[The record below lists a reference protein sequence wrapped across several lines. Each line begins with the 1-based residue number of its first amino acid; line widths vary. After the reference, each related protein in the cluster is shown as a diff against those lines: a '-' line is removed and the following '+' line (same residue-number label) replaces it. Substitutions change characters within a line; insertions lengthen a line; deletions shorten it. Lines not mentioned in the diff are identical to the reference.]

1 MNIENLSLVVDNI
14 NYLNQ
19 INCNFEFNKI
29 YALVGDTSVNVFL
42 RVLCNLI
49 KPTLGSIKITDNTNL
64 GFFLTDNTNL
74 GFFLNDMHFINDF
87 DAIETLEDISTTKL
101 DKKEISVLLNKVD
114 LLKDSKLEIKNYSEN
129 MLKKLGIICTTLNNN
144 KIILI
149 EDVFKSLTKS
159 DVDAVRIFLLNLK
172 SNGYLIII
180 TGRQKEEFTYFADKI
195 YELESGTLNEIL

>member
-14 NYLNQ
+14 NYLNK

-49 KPTLGSIKITDNTNL
+49 KPTLGSIKI
-64 GFFLTDNTNL
+64 TDNTNL

-149 EDVFKSLTKS
+149 EDVFKSLTQS
-159 DVDAVRIFLLNLK
+159 DIDAVRIFLLNLK

-195 YELESGTLNEIL
+195 YGLESGTLNEIL

>member
-49 KPTLGSIKITDNTNL
+49 KPTLGSIKI
-64 GFFLTDNTNL
+64 TDNTNL

-149 EDVFKSLTKS
+149 EDVFKSLTS
-159 DVDAVRIFLLNLK
+159 NDVDAVRIFLLNLK
-172 SNGYLIII
+172 SNGYLISI
-180 TGRQKEEFTYFADKI
+180 TRRQKEEFTYFADKI
-195 YELESGTLNEIL
+195 YELESSTLNEIL

>member
-1 MNIENLSLVVDNI
+1 M
-14 NYLNQ
+14 Q
-19 INCNFEFNKI
+19 H
-29 YALVGDTSVNVFL
+29 
-42 RVLCNLI
+42 
-49 KPTLGSIKITDNTNL
+49 
-64 GFFLTDNTNL
+64 TNL

-87 DAIETLEDISTTKL
+87 DAIETLEDISTTKM

-149 EDVFKSLTKS
+149 EDVFKSLTQS
-159 DVDAVRIFLLNLK
+159 DIDAVRIFLLNLK

>member
-14 NYLNQ
+14 NYLNK

-64 GFFLTDNTNL
+64 V
-74 GFFLNDMHFINDF
+74 FFLNDMHFINDF

-149 EDVFKSLTKS
+149 EDVFKSLTQS
-159 DVDAVRIFLLNLK
+159 DIDAVRILLLNLK

>member
-64 GFFLTDNTNL
+64 GFFLN
-74 GFFLNDMHFINDF
+74 
-87 DAIETLEDISTTKL
+87 
-101 DKKEISVLLNKVD
+101 
-114 LLKDSKLEIKNYSEN
+114 
-129 MLKKLGIICTTLNNN
+129 
-144 KIILI
+144 
-149 EDVFKSLTKS
+149 
-159 DVDAVRIFLLNLK
+159 
-172 SNGYLIII
+172 
-180 TGRQKEEFTYFADKI
+180 DKI
-195 YELESGTLNEIL
+195 GRAHV

>member
-1 MNIENLSLVVDNI
+1 MNIENLSIVVDNI
-14 NYLNQ
+14 NYLNK

-49 KPTLGSIKITDNTNL
+49 KPTLGSIKI
-64 GFFLTDNTNL
+64 TDNTNL

>member
-42 RVLCNLI
+42 RVLCNII
-49 KPTLGSIKITDNTNL
+49 KPTLGSIKI
-64 GFFLTDNTNL
+64 TDNTNL

-101 DKKEISVLLNKVD
+101 AKKEISVLLNKVD

-149 EDVFKSLTKS
+149 EDVFKSLTQS
-159 DVDAVRIFLLNLK
+159 DIDAVRIFLLNLK

>member
-1 MNIENLSLVVDNI
+1 MNIKNLSLVVDNI

-49 KPTLGSIKITDNTNL
+49 KPTLGSIKI
-64 GFFLTDNTNL
+64 TDNTNL

-149 EDVFKSLTKS
+149 EDVFKSLTQS
-159 DVDAVRIFLLNLK
+159 DIDAVRILLLNLK

>member
-1 MNIENLSLVVDNI
+1 MNIKNLSLVVDNI

-49 KPTLGSIKITDNTNL
+49 KPTLGSIKI
-64 GFFLTDNTNL
+64 TDNTNL

-149 EDVFKSLTKS
+149 EDVFKSLTPS
-159 DVDAVRIFLLNLK
+159 DIDAVRIFLLNLK

>member
-1 MNIENLSLVVDNI
+1 MKIENLSLVVDNI

-49 KPTLGSIKITDNTNL
+49 KPTLGSIKI
-64 GFFLTDNTNL
+64 TDNTNL

-149 EDVFKSLTKS
+149 EDVFKSLTQS
-159 DVDAVRIFLLNLK
+159 DIDAVRIFLLNLK
-172 SNGYLIII
+172 SNDYLIII
-180 TGRQKEEFTYFADKI
+180 TGRQKEKFTYFADKI

>member
-64 GFFLTDNTNL
+64 GFFL
-74 GFFLNDMHFINDF
+74 NDMHFINDF

-101 DKKEISVLLNKVD
+101 DKKEIGVLLNKVD

-149 EDVFKSLTKS
+149 EDVFKSLTQS
-159 DVDAVRIFLLNLK
+159 DIDAVRIFLLNLK

-180 TGRQKEEFTYFADKI
+180 TGRQKEEFTYFVDKI

>member
-64 GFFLTDNTNL
+64 GFFL
-74 GFFLNDMHFINDF
+74 NDMHFINDF

-114 LLKDSKLEIKNYSEN
+114 LLKDGKLEIKNYSEN

-149 EDVFKSLTKS
+149 EDVFKSLTPS
-159 DVDAVRIFLLNLK
+159 DIDAVRIFLLNLK

>member
-64 GFFLTDNTNL
+64 GFFL
-74 GFFLNDMHFINDF
+74 NDMRFINDF

>member
-49 KPTLGSIKITDNTNL
+49 MPTLGSIKI
-64 GFFLTDNTNL
+64 TDNTNL

-114 LLKDSKLEIKNYSEN
+114 LLKDSKLKIKNYSEN

>member
-64 GFFLTDNTNL
+64 GFFL
-74 GFFLNDMHFINDF
+74 NDMHFINDF

-101 DKKEISVLLNKVD
+101 DKKEISVLLNMVD

>member
-64 GFFLTDNTNL
+64 GFFL
-74 GFFLNDMHFINDF
+74 NDMHFINDF

-101 DKKEISVLLNKVD
+101 DKKEIGVLLNKVD

-144 KIILI
+144 TIILI
-149 EDVFKSLTKS
+149 EDVFKSLTQS
-159 DVDAVRIFLLNLK
+159 DIDAVRILLLNLK

-180 TGRQKEEFTYFADKI
+180 TGRQKEEFTYFVDKI

>member
-49 KPTLGSIKITDNTNL
+49 KPTLGSIKI
-64 GFFLTDNTNL
+64 TDNTNL

>member
-1 MNIENLSLVVDNI
+1 MNIENLSIVVDNI

-49 KPTLGSIKITDNTNL
+49 KPTLGSIKI
-64 GFFLTDNTNL
+64 TDNTNL

-149 EDVFKSLTKS
+149 EDVFKSLTPS
-159 DVDAVRIFLLNLK
+159 DIDAVRIFLLNLK

>member
-1 MNIENLSLVVDNI
+1 MNIKNLSLVVDNI

-49 KPTLGSIKITDNTNL
+49 KPTLGSIKI
-64 GFFLTDNTNL
+64 TDNTNL

-149 EDVFKSLTKS
+149 EDVFKSLTQS
-159 DVDAVRIFLLNLK
+159 DIDAVRILLLNLK

-195 YELESGTLNEIL
+195 YELESVTLNEIL

>member
-14 NYLNQ
+14 NYLNK

-64 GFFLTDNTNL
+64 GFFL
-74 GFFLNDMHFINDF
+74 NDMHFINDF

-101 DKKEISVLLNKVD
+101 DKKEIGVLLNKVD

-149 EDVFKSLTKS
+149 EDVFKSLTQS
-159 DVDAVRIFLLNLK
+159 DIDAVRIFLLNLK

-180 TGRQKEEFTYFADKI
+180 TGRQKEEFTYFTDKI

>member
-19 INCNFEFNKI
+19 INCNFELNKI

-49 KPTLGSIKITDNTNL
+49 KPTSGSIKITY
-64 GFFLTDNTNL
+64 NTNL

-149 EDVFKSLTKS
+149 EDVFKSLTQS
-159 DVDAVRIFLLNLK
+159 DIDAVRILLLNLK

>member
-19 INCNFEFNKI
+19 INCNFELNKI

-49 KPTLGSIKITDNTNL
+49 KPTLGSIKI
-64 GFFLTDNTNL
+64 TDNTNL

-149 EDVFKSLTKS
+149 EDVFKSLTQS
-159 DVDAVRIFLLNLK
+159 DIDAVRIFLLNLK

>member
-49 KPTLGSIKITDNTNL
+49 KPTLGSIKI
-64 GFFLTDNTNL
+64 TDNTNL

-149 EDVFKSLTKS
+149 EDVFKSLNQI
-159 DVDAVRIFLLNLK
+159 DIDAVRIFLLNLK

>member
-64 GFFLTDNTNL
+64 GFFL
-74 GFFLNDMHFINDF
+74 NDMHFINDF

-114 LLKDSKLEIKNYSEN
+114 LLKDSKLKIKNYSEN
-129 MLKKLGIICTTLNNN
+129 MLKKLGILCTTLNNN

-149 EDVFKSLTKS
+149 EDVFKNLTPS
-159 DVDAVRIFLLNLK
+159 DIDMVRDFLLDLK

>member
-49 KPTLGSIKITDNTNL
+49 KPTLGSIKIP
-64 GFFLTDNTNL
+64 DNTNL

>member
-49 KPTLGSIKITDNTNL
+49 KPTLGSIKI
-64 GFFLTDNTNL
+64 TDNTNL

-149 EDVFKSLTKS
+149 EDVFKSLTPS
-159 DVDAVRIFLLNLK
+159 DIDAVRIFLLNLK

>member
-49 KPTLGSIKITDNTNL
+49 KPTLGSIKI
-64 GFFLTDNTNL
+64 TDNTNL

-149 EDVFKSLTKS
+149 EDVFKSLTS
-159 DVDAVRIFLLNLK
+159 NDVDAVRIFLSNLK

-180 TGRQKEEFTYFADKI
+180 TGRQKKEFTYFADKI

>member
-14 NYLNQ
+14 NYLNK

-49 KPTLGSIKITDNTNL
+49 KPTLGSIKI
-64 GFFLTDNTNL
+64 TDNTNL

-159 DVDAVRIFLLNLK
+159 DIDAVRIFLLNLK

>member
-1 MNIENLSLVVDNI
+1 M
-14 NYLNQ
+14 
-19 INCNFEFNKI
+19 NKI
-29 YALVGDTSVNVFL
+29 
-42 RVLCNLI
+42 
-49 KPTLGSIKITDNTNL
+49 
-64 GFFLTDNTNL
+64 
-74 GFFLNDMHFINDF
+74 
-87 DAIETLEDISTTKL
+87 
-101 DKKEISVLLNKVD
+101 LNKVD
-114 LLKDSKLEIKNYSEN
+114 LLKDSKLKIKNYSEN

>member
-64 GFFLTDNTNL
+64 GFFL
-74 GFFLNDMHFINDF
+74 NDMHFISDF

-149 EDVFKSLTKS
+149 EDVFKSLTPS
-159 DVDAVRIFLLNLK
+159 DIDAVRIFLLNLK

-180 TGRQKEEFTYFADKI
+180 TVRQKEEFTYFADKI

>member
-64 GFFLTDNTNL
+64 GFFL
-74 GFFLNDMHFINDF
+74 NDMHFINDF

-101 DKKEISVLLNKVD
+101 DKKEISVLINKVD
-114 LLKDSKLEIKNYSEN
+114 ILKDIKIEIKNYIEN

>member
-64 GFFLTDNTNL
+64 GFFL
-74 GFFLNDMHFINDF
+74 NDMHFINDF

-101 DKKEISVLLNKVD
+101 DKKEISVLLDKVD

-149 EDVFKSLTKS
+149 EDVFKSLTS
-159 DVDAVRIFLLNLK
+159 NDVDAVRIFLLNLK

>member
-1 MNIENLSLVVDNI
+1 MNIENLSLAVDNI

-64 GFFLTDNTNL
+64 C
-74 GFFLNDMHFINDF
+74 FFLNDMHFINDF

-149 EDVFKSLTKS
+149 EDVFKSLTPS
-159 DVDAVRIFLLNLK
+159 DIDAVRIFLLNLK

>member
-14 NYLNQ
+14 NYLNK

-49 KPTLGSIKITDNTNL
+49 KPTLGSIKI
-64 GFFLTDNTNL
+64 TDNTNL

-149 EDVFKSLTKS
+149 EDVFKSLTPS
-159 DVDAVRIFLLNLK
+159 DIDAVRIFLLNLK

-180 TGRQKEEFTYFADKI
+180 TGRQKEEFTYFVDKI

>member
-14 NYLNQ
+14 NYLNK
-19 INCNFEFNKI
+19 INCNLEFNKI
-29 YALVGDTSVNVFL
+29 YAWVGDTSVNVFL

-64 GFFLTDNTNL
+64 V
-74 GFFLNDMHFINDF
+74 FFLNDMHFINDF

-149 EDVFKSLTKS
+149 EDVFKSLTQS
-159 DVDAVRIFLLNLK
+159 DIDAVRILLLNLK

>member
-14 NYLNQ
+14 NYLNK

-49 KPTLGSIKITDNTNL
+49 KPTLGSIKI
-64 GFFLTDNTNL
+64 TDNTNL

-149 EDVFKSLTKS
+149 EDVFKSLTQS
-159 DVDAVRIFLLNLK
+159 DIDAVRIFLLSLK

>member
-49 KPTLGSIKITDNTNL
+49 KPTLGSIKI
-64 GFFLTDNTNL
+64 TDNTNL

-149 EDVFKSLTKS
+149 EDVFKSLTS
-159 DVDAVRIFLLNLK
+159 NDVDAVRIFLLNLK

>member
-49 KPTLGSIKITDNTNL
+49 KPTLGSIKI
-64 GFFLTDNTNL
+64 TDNTNL

-144 KIILI
+144 KIIVI